1 MYSVLVNFLIVYP
14 CPLLS
19 YMMNK
24 FSGNWIESNRLII
37 LICIMFIILLILL
50 ADSSSVKGCQ
60 WNRVQQQRRLA
71 PSVEEFDKE

>member
-1 MYSVLVNFLIVYP
+1 MYSVLGNFLIVYL

-19 YMMNK
+19 YMLNK

-60 WNRVQQQRRLA
+60 WNRVQRQRRLA